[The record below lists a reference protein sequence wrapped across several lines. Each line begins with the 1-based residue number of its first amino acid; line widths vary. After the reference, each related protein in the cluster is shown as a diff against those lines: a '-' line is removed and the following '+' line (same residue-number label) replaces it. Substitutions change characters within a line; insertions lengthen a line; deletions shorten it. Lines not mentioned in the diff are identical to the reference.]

1 MLTEPVLV
9 SMSGVIMMVAGQG
22 PLLSVN
28 VMLNIM
34 QLTVVGDYSV
44 KFLVSIMLCNSG
56 LKSVCV
62 TTSDVR
68 RYKILQM
75 VLYSTAVLT
84 LAR

>member
-9 SMSGVIMMVAGQG
+9 LMSGVIMMVAGQG

-34 QLTVVGDYSV
+34 QLTVAGDYSV
-44 KFLVSIMLCNSG
+44 KFLVSIMLCNLG

-62 TTSDVR
+62 QTSDVR

>member
-34 QLTVVGDYSV
+34 QLTVAGDYSV
-44 KFLVSIMLCNSG
+44 KFLVSIMLCISG

-62 TTSDVR
+62 QTSDVR